1 MEQLLAGAARTVITP
16 PDGYVPG
23 IWGLRQGRSTGVH
36 RDLHARSLVL
46 DNGTTQLAI
55 LSLEVTGLT
64 VEIVRAI
71 KSHITRL
78 TGIPADHVLLNSTH
92 NHTSP
97 NVFVTVPDEWALY
110 ATYLGELASGCVAQ
124 AFHSRTPASI
134 GHDYGDLPGWTVNRQ
149 YPDRPVDTKVGVL
162 TVETADGAPLAKVVN
177 YACHGVCDGGQY
189 LEWSGDFSGE
199 MSVVMEAAEPGVVAL
214 HLQGA
219 AGDVHP
225 FDWWFGNHESK
236 HMHTHEDTARLG
248 RALAGEAMRVS
259 AGTGLRSVVALDAK
273 AAVVEMPR
281 HRVGWTV
288 DAAQTL
294 HEKLR
299 GQFGAYRG
307 DTWPVGT
314 TTANAAEL
322 HPEQYGTGRNEL
334 NLATNQDMPPIQVQA
349 RGFRIGDLL
358 ISASPGE
365 LFNELGRAIKD
376 GFSGGRPWVASYSD
390 DYVGYIST
398 RKPHEEISDV
408 PLDQIVD
415 MKRFRR
421 YYGTTTSPFAPEAG
435 EALVDRSI
443 AVLQQL

>member
-16 PDGYVPG
+16 PIGYASG

-36 RDLHARSLVL
+36 RDLHARSLVI
-46 DNGTTQLAI
+46 DNGATRLAI
-55 LSLEVTGLT
+55 VSLEVTGLT
-64 VEIVRAI
+64 MEIVRAI
-71 KSHITRL
+71 KDRVCRL
-78 TGIPADHVLLNSTH
+78 TGIPADNILLNSTH

-97 NVFVTVPDEWALY
+97 NVFVGVPEELALY
-110 ATYLGELASGCVAQ
+110 ATYLGELVSGCVAK
-124 AFHSRTPASI
+124 AFHARVPAST
-134 GHDYGDLPGWTVNRQ
+134 GHDYGNLPGWTVNRQ
-149 YPDRPVDTKVGVL
+149 YPDRPVDTEVGVL
-162 TVETADGAPLAKVVN
+162 TIETADGAPLAKLVN
-177 YACHGVCDGGQY
+177 FACHGVCDGGQY

-199 MSVVMEAAEPGVVAL
+199 MSAVMEAAERGVVAL

-248 RALAGEAMRVS
+248 RALAGEALKVS
-259 AGTGLRSVVALDAK
+259 AGTALRSVVTLDANVS
-273 AAVVEMPR
+273 AVTMPR

-288 DAAQTL
+288 DAARAL

-299 GQFGAYRG
+299 AQFGTYRG
-307 DTWPVGT
+307 DTWPEGT
-314 TTANAAEL
+314 TTANAAER

-334 NLATNQDMPPIQVQA
+334 TLATNQDHPAIQIQT
-349 RGFRIGDLL
+349 RGFRVGDLL

-365 LFNELGRAIKD
+365 LFNEHGQAIKN
-376 GFSGGRPWVASYSD
+376 GLTGGRPWVASYCD
-390 DYVGYIST
+390 EYVGYIST
-398 RKPHEEISDV
+398 RKPHEEIADV
-408 PLDQIVD
+408 PLEQIVD

-435 EALVDRSI
+435 EALVDGSI
-443 AVLQQL
+443 AALQKL